1 MLSFVSSK
9 NSHNCQRGHF
19 VTTYAREFTRMKR
32 FALELVN
39 TDYQTIQRFI
49 LGLDKK
55 ICRTVEMI
63 VPNTYASALIVAK
76 AMEGVDES

>member
-1 MLSFVSSK
+1 
-9 NSHNCQRGHF
+9 
-19 VTTYAREFTRMKR
+19 MKR

-63 VPNTYASALIVAK
+63 VPYTYASALRVAK